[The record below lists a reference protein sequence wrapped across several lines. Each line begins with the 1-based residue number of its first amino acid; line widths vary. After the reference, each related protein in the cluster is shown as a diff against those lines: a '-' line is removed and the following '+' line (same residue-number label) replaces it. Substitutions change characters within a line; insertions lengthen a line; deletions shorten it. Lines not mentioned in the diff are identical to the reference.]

1 MENDTEPSLMLPAQL
16 STYAP
21 QVDSLFHSI
30 SGGSLVFFVG
40 ITVTMLVF
48 MVRYRRQPGV
58 LAQPSGHHH
67 VLELFWTF
75 APLLLLAAIFHRG
88 ATTFVEMATAP
99 DDALEIRVR
108 ARQWAWEF
116 EHPNGYVEDNEVHVP
131 VGRPIRF
138 VMSSS
143 DVIHSLFIPDFRVKR
158 DAVPGMFSS
167 LWFEAIDPGT
177 VPWEAEPN
185 RQRVLY
191 TSQIY
196 CAEYCGANGTWGRNA
211 GHATMYGLV
220 HVQRQVDYDAPQ
232 HAGRLNCL
240 NGAETCSP
248 EESGALLFE
257 NKTCV
262 SCHGRE
268 PGASESAAPNLLG
281 IAGSERVLASGETIV
296 ADDVYLRRSVL
307 EPRVQVRQG
316 YSPVMPNIRVSE
328 DELDA
333 LIAYL
338 HTLH

>member
-21 QVDSLFHSI
+21 EVDSLFHAI
-30 SGGSLVFFVG
+30 SGVSLVFFVG

-48 MVRYRRQPGV
+48 MVRYRRRRGV
-58 LAQPSGHHH
+58 LAGTSGQHT

-75 APLLLLAAIFHRG
+75 TPLLLLAAIFHQG
-88 ATTFVEMATAP
+88 SSTFVEMAMAP

-108 ARQWAWEF
+108 ARQWSWEF
-116 EHPNGYVEDNEVHVP
+116 EHPTGYMEDNQVHVP

-177 VPWEAEPN
+177 VPSDAEPD
-185 RQRVLY
+185 RDRVLY

-196 CAEYCGANGTWGRNA
+196 CAEYCGANGNWGSNA

-220 HVQRQVDYDAPQ
+220 HVQRQVDYDAPWHSRQ
-232 HAGRLNCL
+232 SYCL
-240 NGAETCSP
+240 NGAETCP
-248 EESGALLFE
+248 LEESGSILFQS
-257 NKTCV
+257 KTCV

-268 PGASESAAPNLLG
+268 AGASESAAPNLFG
-281 IAGSERVLASGETIV
+281 IAGSERALVGGEVVV
-296 ADDVYLRRSVL
+296 ADDAYLRRSVL
-307 EPRVQVRQG
+307 EPRAQVRQG

-328 DELDA
+328 AELDA